1 MEGYML
7 SKDFI
12 TQAGELILKNAYDYG
27 TIEQDLKREGFDDK
41 QIMSYIETLTEAY
54 AEIDAIFEDKR
65 SVNQWKRDG
74 YVFISPEGLNEEAD
88 LSSEEV
94 YEGLVEM
101 YEAAHED
108 EEEEEDEKEEGM
120 HEGAHEDDE
129 EEDEEEEISEA
140 PARGQKTKTGSA
152 AAGAAGAAGLAARSA
167 AKKGLTR
174 RKILGRGK
182 TLRGGVVGGAILGA
196 AAGGILYK
204 AIKKAQRSAEAVRLG
219 AAGIKDPAAKADRM
233 YKARIKE
240 LNAKKAAI
248 KMATSKALS
257 DPANK
262 GNQKKLIK
270 IKDYGNKQVAKVDAQ
285 ISNAST
291 LYRKRKK

>member
-1 MEGYML
+1 ML

-12 TQAGELILKNAYDYG
+12 TQAGELMLKNAYDYG

-41 QIMSYIETLTEAY
+41 QILSYLETLTETY

-74 YVFISPEGLNEEAD
+74 YVFISPAGLKEEIN
-88 LSSEEV
+88 LTSEEV

-108 EEEEEDEKEEGM
+108 DEDEDEEKEEGM

-129 EEDEEEEISEA
+129 KEDEEEEISEA
-140 PARGQKTKTGSA
+140 PARGQKTKTGGA
-152 AAGAAGAAGLAARSA
+152 AAGAAGAAALATKSGLQ
-167 AKKGLTR
+167 KGFR
-174 RKILGRGK
+174 RKKIFGKGK

-196 AAGGILYK
+196 IAGGILYK
-204 AIKKAQRSAEAVRLG
+204 AIKKAQRNAEQVRLG
-219 AAGIKDPAAKADRM
+219 AAGIKDPAARADRM

-257 DPANK
+257 DTENK
-262 GNQKKLIK
+262 KNPKKLLK
-270 IKDYGNKQVAKVDAQ
+270 IKEYGNKQVAKVDAQ

-291 LYRKRKK
+291 LYRQRKNK